1 MTCYGAQTNVHSYS
15 GNVDV
20 HFEEAE
26 EKGETSETESEGST
40 GSRSDCHKE
49 HSENLTKEIIGAPVL
64 SVDHQVLVKLTVGKR
79 CSVDTATS
87 ATTSVGATPPAALT
101 TAL

>member
-15 GNVDV
+15 GNVEV

-26 EKGETSETESEGST
+26 EKGETSETESKGST

-49 HSENLTKEIIGAPVL
+49 HSENLTKEII
-64 SVDHQVLVKLTVGKR
+64 R
-79 CSVDTATS
+79 CTCFEC
-87 ATTSVGATPPAALT
+87 
-101 TAL
+101 